1 MIPADILLV
10 KSSGVKGVCYV
21 ETKNL
26 DGETNLKNKLAPKHL
41 NDIIIKADNLVEI
54 KDIQISCEPPNKEI
68 YKFDGNLLMN
78 YEHIALNNDNILL
91 RGMSLRNTEFVYG
104 LIIYTGPESKM

>member
-1 MIPADILLV
+1 MIADEIR
-10 KSSGVKGVCYV
+10 
-21 ETKNL
+21 
-26 DGETNLKNKLAPKHL
+26 
-41 NDIIIKADNLVEI
+41 IKADNLVEI
-54 KDIQISCEPPNKEI
+54 KDIQISCVPPNKEI

-78 YEHIALNNDNILL
+78 NDHIALNNDNILL